1 MGKKKTPTHPY
12 IPVHINAIQQVLLN
26 VCPRIVLPRLR
37 RGGGRKESPGGMR
50 SSRRERQRERGR
62 RTGVSAWTRCGAA
75 VPWAGPASKGL
86 QARSQ
91 LKGIA
96 GPEGFFFFPA
106 NIPPKISRCDGWEG
120 NLPRAVWVTRVKRGR
135 QEWCLSWN
143 SAAKQLKKGAFFF
156 FFFSIDWE

>member
-1 MGKKKTPTHPY
+1 MSVPALFSRGSGGEGAGRRAREGCAHPAGKGSG
-12 IPVHINAIQQVLLN
+12 
-26 VCPRIVLPRLR
+26 RE
-37 RGGGRKESPGGMR
+37 GG
-50 SSRRERQRERGR
+50 ERG
-62 RTGVSAWTRCGAA
+62 SAPGPGAGQPCPGLA
-75 VPWAGPASKGL
+75 LASKGL

-143 SAAKQLKKGAFFF
+143 SAAKQLKKGAYFF
-156 FFFSIDWE
+156 FFFSASIGNELGKLCEWQ